1 MQKTNVLSFKEIKQ
15 RISLEQVLRY
25 YNLFGT
31 LEFKGKSHRGP
42 CPFCEAAD
50 GTPFSVS
57 LEKNC
62 FQCFSCNASGNIL
75 DFVVQWEDVGIR
87 EAGQIL
93 TKNFTEEKEPHT
105 AGKTVEKTAVQE
117 ARPAKKVDPP
127 APAGP
132 RQNDAVGLAPSRDEA
147 GEISEKAPSALAPA
161 PVPSQDEIPSENE
174 PLTFSL
180 KNIEASHPMVKAL
193 GIHEDIVAAFGVGYY
208 RGRGMMQNR
217 IVIPVFN
224 TSRQLVAYAGF
235 HPEERTYT
243 YPPKF
248 RREIELYNLGAAL
261 VEQGA
266 DQGLILVRH
275 PLEALMLVSAG
286 HLNAVAIMGDALSEK
301 QTELLLSEFGVGE
314 KVTLFWSI
322 QVDVVPTLSELFP
335 HFFVRL
341 CRYEERGDTPLGFTA
356 EDVSTLLA

>member
-1 MQKTNVLSFKEIKQ
+1 MQKTNVLSFKEIKA
-15 RISLEQVLRY
+15 RISLEQVLRF
-25 YNLFGT
+25 YNLFEG
-31 LEFKGKSHRGP
+31 LKLKGKSHRGP

-62 FQCFSCNASGNIL
+62 FQCFTCNASGNIL

-93 TKNFTEEKEPHT
+93 TRNFVGEKEPHT
-105 AGKTVEKTAVQE
+105 ASKTVEKTTE
-117 ARPAKKVDPP
+117 REPPPAKKADPP
-127 APAGP
+127 DDETGERTNKTLDTQTPAT
-132 RQNDAVGLAPSRDEA
+132 
-147 GEISEKAPSALAPA
+147 
-161 PVPSQDEIPSENE
+161 VPPQDETPFENG
-174 PLTFSL
+174 PLTFAL
-180 KNIEASHPMVKAL
+180 KNIDPDHPSVKAL

-208 RGRGMMQNR
+208 SGQGMMQNR

-224 TSRQLVAYAGF
+224 TSRQLIAYAGF

-275 PLEALMLVSAG
+275 PLDAITLVSAG

-301 QTELLLSEFGVGE
+301 QKELLLSEFGAGE

-322 QVDVVPTLSELFP
+322 QFDVVPTLSELFP

-356 EDVSTLLA
+356 EDVATLLA

>member
-1 MQKTNVLSFKEIKQ
+1 MQRTNVLSFKQLKE
-15 RISLEQVLRY
+15 RISLEQVLRHY
-25 YNLFGT
+25 GLFDG
-31 LEFKGKSHRGP
+31 LQLKGKSHRGP
-42 CPFCEAAD
+42 CPFCEATD

-62 FQCFSCNASGNIL
+62 FQCFTCNASGNIL
-75 DFVVQWEDVGIR
+75 DFVVRWEDVGIR

-93 TKNFTEEKEPHT
+93 TKNFVGEKEPHT
-105 AGKTVEKTAVQE
+105 ESKTVEKNPEREVPLEEKA
-117 ARPAKKVDPP
+117 DPP
-127 APAGP
+127 ARLAEATAKK
-132 RQNDAVGLAPSRDEA
+132 AVEA
-147 GEISEKAPSALAPA
+147 GEKADKDLNVQAPA
-161 PVPSQDEIPSENE
+161 TVPPQDETPFENE
-174 PLTFSL
+174 PLTFAL
-180 KNIEASHPMVKAL
+180 KNIDPDHPSVKAL

-208 RGRGMMQNR
+208 SGRGMMGNR

-224 TSRQLVAYAGF
+224 TSKQLVAYAGF

-301 QTELLLSEFGVGE
+301 QTELLLSEFGAGE

-322 QVDVVPTLSELFP
+322 QVDVVPTLSQLFP

-341 CRYEERGDTPLGFTA
+341 CRYEERGDIPLGFTA
-356 EDVSTLLA
+356 EGVSNLLA